1 MTSPRHSKVLRY
13 LSVFALCFAML
24 VIMKGAYTRLVDA
37 GLGCPDWPGCYGM
50 LGVPEAPE
58 DVARAEALFPES
70 PVEAH
75 KGWPEMIHRYIAAT
89 LGLFILIM
97 AGLALRQ
104 QRPGLY
110 DGVPNVSLHALA
122 LLAMV
127 ILQGLFGMWTVTL
140 KLWPQVVTAH
150 LLGGFATLTLL
161 ALMSWRLWVPTVPA
175 THGQVAKARSLRPL
189 VSTAI
194 VVLVL
199 QIALGGWMSANYAA
213 LACVD
218 LPTCHGSYWPAM
230 DFSRGFDLTQHV
242 GPNYLG
248 GVMDSEARVAIHFS
262 HRVGAIVTTLVLLW
276 LIVST
281 YRSGQP
287 MLQRLAL
294 VVSALLAIQVALG
307 LTNVLAFVPLWS
319 AVLHNAVAALLLV
332 GLASIAYV
340 QTVMLRL
347 APQHHNNDKMPHQT
361 GISAT

>member
-1 MTSPRHSKVLRY
+1 MTSPRHSRVLRY

-50 LGVPEAPE
+50 LGVPQATE
-58 DVARAEALFPES
+58 DVERAEALYPDS
-70 PVEAH
+70 PVEAD

-97 AGLALRQ
+97 AGLSLKQ
-104 QRPGLY
+104 QRPGMKG
-110 DGVPNVSLHALA
+110 GVPNISLHASA

-150 LLGGFATLTLL
+150 LLGGFATLSLL
-161 ALMSWRLWVPTVPA
+161 ALMSWRIWVPTITA
-175 THGQVAKARSLRPL
+175 AHNQLAAARRLRPL
-189 VSTAI
+189 IVLAI
-194 VVLVL
+194 VVLVV

-230 DFSRGFDLTQHV
+230 NFSRGFDFTQHV

-248 GVMDSEARVAIHFS
+248 GMLDSEARVAIHFT

-276 LIVST
+276 LIVGV
-281 YRSGQP
+281 YRNGQP
-287 MLQRLAL
+287 ILQRLAL
-294 VVSALLAIQVALG
+294 VAGVLLTIQVALG
-307 LTNVLAFVPLWS
+307 ITNVLAFVPLWS

-332 GLASIAYV
+332 CLFSILYV
-340 QTVMLRL
+340 QTVLQPSASL
-347 APQHHNNDKMPHQT
+347 DHNKDNMPNQSGT
-361 GISAT
+361 YSS